1 MKEILCEKPKIEI
14 WLGDCLELMKEIPDK
29 SVDLVLTDP
38 PYPDY
43 YKEKYQYKNNMLN
56 FLKNYNC
63 RQFIFWSAKVD
74 FPLDYTAIHIWD
86 KKTFNF
92 KRYLPEIWRI
102 MKNNSD
108 LYVFGNYANFNL
120 SKEKGFKQILIWDK
134 RMTGMGDLSSWGIG
148 YELIYYFKKGNRVVN
163 KRKNP
168 VIFCESLTSFTF
180 GNPVNSYFH
189 PTQKPIGIIEPLI
202 GVSSNENDIVLDPFL
217 GSGTTAVAAK
227 QLGRRFIGIEI
238 SEKYCEIAR
247 QRLKQ
252 KILL

>member
-86 KKTFNF
+86 KKCGCGSEYERIFERNGQKNYKF
-92 KRYLPEIWRI
+92 FRAYLI
-102 MKNNSD
+102 NSTVAAKYTKD
-108 LYVFGNYANFNL
+108 EY
-120 SKEKGFKQILIWDK
+120 
-134 RMTGMGDLSSWGIG
+134 TG
-148 YELIYYFKKGNRVVN
+148 
-163 KRKNP
+163 
-168 VIFCESLTSFTF
+168 
-180 GNPVNSYFH
+180 H
-189 PTQKPIGIIEPLI
+189 PSQKPISLI
-202 GVSSNENDIVLDPFL
+202 RELINKYTKENDLIFDPFM
-217 GSGTTAVAAK
+217 GSGTTGVACK
-227 QLGRRFIGIEI
+227 ELGRNFIGIEI
-238 SEKYCEIAR
+238 EPKYCEMA
-247 QRLKQ
+247 Q
-252 KILL
+252 KRVDNTAMRNTLI